1 MRYPLPG
8 IRSDRASRITDP
20 DTIHVINNA
29 HMRNPPVPRLGLD
42 TYSLRSQNWDAFRQL
57 DYCAA
62 RGVKVV
68 HFSEPRLLGGF
79 ERPHLQRVRARADSL
94 GLDIEIGMLSICPTS
109 GIFDPSQGSAEEQL
123 GRAIDAAVVCGSPL
137 VRCVLGNTFD
147 RRMPGGIGR
156 HIDQVLQVLR
166 AIRSRVIDAGIKIA
180 LENHSGDMQAREL
193 KMLVE
198 TAGTD
203 FVGVCIDSGNAA
215 WAIEDP
221 HFTLDT
227 LAPYVLTSH
236 MRDSALWSTP
246 GGIAAQ
252 WTRMGEGNV
261 DIARYI
267 RTYIERCPGRAVSL
281 ELIMHRQRTFDYHDD
296 QFWSAYPSM
305 RAREFARFLTRAEQ
319 GTPRPDVD
327 ASQTESVE
335 DVDASVAW
343 LKETLESLI
352 TDR

>member
-1 MRYPLPG
+1 MTHSSL
-8 IRSDRASRITDP
+8 
-20 DTIHVINNA
+20 
-29 HMRNPPVPRLGLD
+29 PRLGLD
-42 TYSLRSQNWDAFRQL
+42 TYSLRTQNWDPFQQL

-68 HFSEPRLLGGF
+68 HFSEPRLVGGF
-79 ERPHLQRVRARADSL
+79 ERSHLERVRAHADSL

-109 GIFDPSQGSAEEQL
+109 GIFDPSQGTAEDQL

-137 VRCVLGNTFD
+137 VRCVLGNTLD
-147 RRMPGGIGR
+147 RRTPGGIER
-156 HIDQVLQVLR
+156 HIDQVLQVLGRVR
-166 AIRSRVIDAGIKIA
+166 ARVIDAGVKIA

-193 KMLVE
+193 QMLVE

-203 FVGVCIDSGNAA
+203 VVGVCIDSGNAS

-221 HFTLDT
+221 HLTLEI

-236 MRDSALWSTP
+236 MRDSALWNTP
-246 GGIAAQ
+246 AGVVAQ

-267 RTYIERCPGRAVSL
+267 RTYVERCSGRAVSL

-296 QFWSAYPSM
+296 EFWKAYPATP
-305 RAREFARFLTRAEQ
+305 AREFARFLTRAEK
-319 GTPRPDVD
+319 GEPRPDADTSLTETIADVD
-327 ASQTESVE
+327 ASL
-335 DVDASVAW
+335 AA
-343 LKETLESLI
+343 LESLI
-352 TDR
+352 TDH

>member
-1 MRYPLPG
+1 MTHSPL
-8 IRSDRASRITDP
+8 A
-20 DTIHVINNA
+20 
-29 HMRNPPVPRLGLD
+29 RLGLD
-42 TYSLRSQNWDAFRQL
+42 TYSLRSQNWDAFQQL

-68 HFSEPRLLGGF
+68 HFSEPRLVGGF
-79 ERPHLQRVRARADSL
+79 ERPHLERVRARAHSL

-109 GIFDPSQGSAEEQL
+109 GIFDPSQGTAADQL

-147 RRMPGGIGR
+147 RRMPGGIER

-166 AIRSRVIDAGIKIA
+166 GIRPRVIDAGVKIA

-198 TAGTD
+198 TAGSD
-203 FVGVCIDSGNAA
+203 FVGVCIDSGNAS

-221 HFTLDT
+221 HLTLDI

-236 MRDSALWSTP
+236 MRDSAVWNTP
-246 GGIAAQ
+246 AGIVAQ

-267 RTYIERCPGRAVSL
+267 RTYVERCPGCAVSL

-296 QFWSAYPSM
+296 EFWAAYPATP
-305 RAREFARFLTRAEQ
+305 AREFARFLSRAER
-319 GTPRPDVD
+319 GEPRSDIDASKTESIDDVD
-327 ASQTESVE
+327 ISL
-335 DVDASVAW
+335 AW
-343 LKETLESLI
+343 LKKTLGL
-352 TDR
+352 

>member
-1 MRYPLPG
+1 MTHSP
-8 IRSDRASRITDP
+8 A
-20 DTIHVINNA
+20 
-29 HMRNPPVPRLGLD
+29 PRLGLD
-42 TYSLRSQNWDAFRQL
+42 TYSLRAQNWDAFQQL

-68 HFSEPRLLGGF
+68 HFSEPRLVGGF
-79 ERPHLQRVRARADSL
+79 DRAHLERVRTHADSR

-109 GIFDPSQGSAEEQL
+109 GIFDPAQGTAEEQL
-123 GRAIDAAVVCGSPL
+123 GRAIDAAVTCGSPL

-147 RRMPGGIGR
+147 RRMPGGIDR

-166 AIRSRVIDAGIKIA
+166 RIRSRVIDAGVKIA
-180 LENHSGDMQAREL
+180 IENHSGDMQARDL

-203 FVGVCIDSGNAA
+203 FVGVCIDSGNAS

-221 HFTLDT
+221 HLTLET

-236 MRDSALWSTP
+236 MRDSALWNTP
-246 GGIAAQ
+246 AGVVAQ

-261 DIARYI
+261 DIARYV

-296 QFWSAYPSM
+296 EFWSAYRSTP
-305 RAREFARFLTRAEQ
+305 AWEFARFLTRAEK
-319 GTPRPDVD
+319 GEPRPDVD
-327 ASQTESVE
+327 ASKTESVD
-335 DVDASVAW
+335 DVGISLGW
-343 LKETLESLI
+343 LESLI
-352 TDR
+352 SD

>member
-1 MRYPLPG
+1 MLTTP
-8 IRSDRASRITDP
+8 I
-20 DTIHVINNA
+20 
-29 HMRNPPVPRLGLD
+29 PRLGLD
-42 TYSLRSQNWDAFRQL
+42 TYSLRSQNWDAFQQL

-68 HFSEPRLLGGF
+68 HFSEPRLVGGF
-79 ERPHLQRVRARADSL
+79 EPDHLKRVRAHADSC

-109 GIFDPSQGSAEEQL
+109 GIFDAAQGTAEEQL
-123 GRAIDAAVVCGSPL
+123 GRAIDAAVICGSPL

-147 RRMPGGIGR
+147 RRMPGGIER

-166 AIRSRVIDAGIKIA
+166 HIRSRVVDAGVKIA
-180 LENHSGDMQAREL
+180 IENHSGDMQAREL

-203 FVGVCIDSGNAA
+203 FVGVCIDSGNAS

-221 HFTLDT
+221 HLTVET

-236 MRDSALWSTP
+236 MRDSAVWNTP
-246 GGIAAQ
+246 AGVVGQ

-296 QFWSAYPSM
+296 EFWAAYPSTP
-305 RAREFARFLTRAEQ
+305 AREFARFLSRAEM
-319 GTPRPDVD
+319 GEPRPDVD
-327 ASQTESVE
+327 SSLAETVG
-335 DVDASVAW
+335 DVDVSLAA
-343 LKETLESLI
+343 LKDVLS
-352 TDR
+352 DGSPSGKMV